1 MATLRKITLN
11 WEIRTGAITC
21 DTGYIKRQELCDV
34 DLYVTV
40 DGTPYALDTSWALNL
55 SVKPALLGDNAA
67 LVAVTT
73 WTASATTGLYQAT
86 AQTIGGTALDT
97 YLAANNADTTDDEG
111 NKLVDL
117 DVYYTV
123 SMAMKAK
130 SDTVTVICK
139 PDVGRADDTV
149 PAAIV
154 ARNDFLVTN
163 GTGLLVNVAAGYAAN
178 GAFVAAQASL
188 AITNATNYIEVTAA
202 GVASVNTTAFTAGSY
217 PLATVVASA
226 GAITANTDLRAWI
239 TPKPGAAGGITSI
252 TGTANEITVT
262 GTTTPT
268 LSLPSALT
276 FTGKTVTGGTFVLPQ
291 VGYLAATFD
300 YFGEWMTFI
309 SSTDAA
315 TWKRTHTTPIVT
327 TEGTIRDPA
336 LHYVAATGTFY
347 VAYTRNAFTGGNSWG
362 LGSSTD
368 GRTWTW
374 STISTGSLATG
385 TPAYVWIGDWFTD
398 SDGTDH
404 VLFAANTTASQ
415 AAGGLY
421 LYETHPTTPGDYS
434 AWSTPVQITGSAI
447 TNNLGNSP
455 AVIKVG
461 STYHLFYDLPSA
473 GGIRHVTSSSL
484 TSGYNTAGT
493 YPSFPSATEGPSI
506 ITLANGT
513 YRLYAE
519 QSYQQSTAGLK
530 YSDSTDL
537 VTWGSVQS
545 AVTQGYMGH
554 PHAIQVTSQALL
566 NKVSML
572 EQGQKNPIWS
582 TTRSGNTAVAIGYP
596 DINTESAL
604 GPYGEGLTL
613 FGGASGGSFIYIS
626 TRNANGAAIFTDP
639 NSDSPASNNF
649 YIARRSGLNYMRF
662 DGGSNNVSFYGTAT
676 FFGST
681 SGSATI
687 SVSAT
692 GGLLALPSGTTATNM
707 TLTTPDLGTPSAI
720 VLTNATGT
728 VGSGLTIPLGTVTLT
743 GSLPDARN
751 TVSNTTTTSMANL
764 ATVGTL
770 TGGATGAGFTVAL
783 STSTITG
790 TLADARLSA
799 NVPLKDAANTF
810 TAENINSK
818 SGAASVTAMKFS
830 GVPFA
835 GTGTTSFPL
844 VYINDANATAST
856 TLNTAGTYFGVNGDG
871 TQDLMDLMKDGVS
884 ACKVNYL
891 GTITLATT
899 SAGVSFGG
907 SVLRRGSQS
916 AGVGIYTS
924 ANFFVDGSFFI
935 GAGNGASVRMVQS
948 GNGILTITEEDG
960 SGMTRVNLGGATSS
974 FPALQVTTGTQT
986 ITAGLADGTAGGAF
1000 VASGTLA
1007 VTGATTLTGNL
1018 TSNGALISTP
1028 QALTGAGAVNVTT
1041 LTTAVTTTAPAQAL
1055 TLADGTN
1062 GQIKTIVHQA
1072 LSGGG
1077 TWVLTP
1083 TTKTGYTTITSI
1095 AVGETCTLQF
1105 FTTIGWCILSLRG
1118 AIAA

>member
-97 YLAANNADTTDDEG
+97 YLAANNSDTTDDEG

-226 GAITANTDLRAWI
+226 GAITSNTDLRAWI
-239 TPKPGAAGGITSI
+239 TPKPATGGGVTSI

-276 FTGKTVTGGTFVLPQ
+276 FTGKTVTGGTFTGGAFVLPQ

-347 VAYTRNAFTGGNSWG
+347 VAYTRNGFTGGNSWG

-385 TPAYVWIGDWFTD
+385 TPAHVWIGDWFTD

-404 VLFAANTTASQ
+404 VLLAANTTASQ

-455 AVIKVG
+455 TVIKVG

-484 TSGYNTAGT
+484 TSGYDTAGT
-493 YPSFPSATEGPSI
+493 YPAFPSATEGPSI

-519 QSYQQSTAGLK
+519 QNYQQSTAGLK

-537 VTWGSVQS
+537 ATWGSVQS
-545 AVTQGYMGH
+545 AITQGYMGH
-554 PHAIQVTSQALL
+554 PHAIQVTSQAML

-596 DINTESAL
+596 DINTESAF

-613 FGGASGGSFIYIS
+613 FGGASGGSFLYMS
-626 TRNANGAAIFTDP
+626 TRAANGAAIFTDP
-639 NSDSPASNNF
+639 NADSPAGNNF

-662 DGGSNNVSFYGTAT
+662 DGGSNNVSLYGTAT
-676 FFGST
+676 FLGST

-707 TLTTPDLGTPSAI
+707 ALTTPDCGTPSAI

-871 TQDLMDLMKDGVS
+871 TQDLMNLMKDGVS
-884 ACKVNYL
+884 QVKVSSTGAVNLAGTLSVTGFVTLYGSYL
-891 GTITLATT
+891 TT
-899 SAGVSFGG
+899 S
-907 SVLRRGSQS
+907 SVTPLYLNSLIVMNS
-916 AGVGIYTS
+916 NKVVGFSSTS
-924 ANFFVDGSFFI
+924 NNTADALI
-935 GAGNGASVRMVQS
+935 GRNAA
-948 GNGILTITEEDG
+948 GILQIGTTTNNALG
-960 SGMTRVNLGGATSS
+960 SLLLTNLT
-974 FPALQVTTGTQT
+974 
-986 ITAGLADGTAGGAF
+986 
-1000 VASGTLA
+1000 ASGTLA

-1083 TTKTGYTTITSI
+1083 TTKTGYTTITST

>member
-40 DGTPYALDTSWALNL
+40 DGTAYALDTSWALNL

-97 YLAANNADTTDDEG
+97 YLAANNSDTTDDEG

-139 PDVGRADDTV
+139 PDVGRTDDTV
-149 PAAIV
+149 PATIV
-154 ARNDFLVTN
+154 ARNDFLVSN

-239 TPKPGAAGGITSI
+239 TPKPATAGGVTSI

-276 FTGKTVTGGTFVLPQ
+276 FTSKTITGGTFVLPQ

-315 TWKRTHTTPIVT
+315 TWKRTHATPIVT

-385 TPAYVWIGDWFTD
+385 TPAHVWIGDWFTD

-447 TNNLGNSP
+447 ANNLGNSP
-455 AVIKVG
+455 AVVKAG

-473 GGIRHVTSSSL
+473 GGVRHVTSTSL
-484 TSGYNTAGT
+484 TSAFNTAGT
-493 YPSFPSATEGPSI
+493 YPSFPSATEGPAI

-519 QSYQQSTAGLK
+519 QNYQQSTAGLK

-554 PHAIQVTSQALL
+554 PHGIQVTSQELL
-566 NKVSML
+566 NKVSMI
-572 EQGQKNPIWS
+572 EQGQKNPVWS
-582 TTRSGNTAVAIGYP
+582 SLYDGKTAVAIGYP
-596 DINTESAL
+596 DINTESAF
-604 GPYGEGLTL
+604 GPYGEGLTI
-613 FGGASGGSFIYIS
+613 FGGASGGSYLYVS
-626 TRNANGAAIFTDP
+626 TRNQNGAAIFTDP
-639 NSDSPASNNF
+639 NASSPAGNNF
-649 YIARRSGLNYMRF
+649 YIARRSGLNYIKF
-662 DGGSNNVSFYGTAT
+662 DGGTNNVSFYGTAT
-676 FFGST
+676 FLGST

-707 TLTTPDLGTPSAI
+707 ALTTPNLGTPSALI
-720 VLTNATGT
+720 GTN
-728 VGSGLTIPLGTVTLT
+728 
-743 GSLPDARN
+743 
-751 TVSNTTTTSMANL
+751 
-764 ATVGTL
+764 
-770 TGGATGAGFTVAL
+770 
-783 STSTITG
+783 ITG
-790 TLADARLSA
+790 TAASLTAGNVTTNANLTGHVTSTGNAAVLGSFTMAQLSTA
-799 NVPLKDAANTF
+799 VSDGDPAYVGAANTF
-810 TAENINSK
+810 TAAQANSTA
-818 SGAASVTAMKFS
+818 GAASLPAMRFS

-844 VYINDANATAST
+844 VYIADANATAST
-856 TLNTAGTYFGVNGDG
+856 TLNTAGTYFGINIDG
-871 TQDLMDLMKDGVS
+871 SQDGINVMKDGVS
-884 ACKVNYL
+884 KLKVD
-891 GTITLATT
+891 A
-899 SAGVSFGG
+899 
-907 SVLRRGSQS
+907 
-916 AGVGIYTS
+916 
-924 ANFFVDGSFFI
+924 
-935 GAGNGASVRMVQS
+935 S
-948 GNGILTITEEDG
+948 GNLALYNFGTNLAIYDSVGGTLRTSISLGIIDTAGGFQNTSQTAGFARTSYNAVALHATSVISWNSSTTNFYAGTNDTGIARNAAGILE
-960 SGMTRVNLGGATSS
+960 VNN
-974 FPALQVTTGTQT
+974 
-986 ITAGLADGTAGGAF
+986 GTAGTLRDITLRNAT
-1000 VASGTLA
+1000 ASGTLA
-1007 VTGATTLTGNL
+1007 VTEASTFTGKATMNGGRQSAYVAKTALYTIASATDYCINCTSGTYSITLPTAVSIAGQEFIVKNSGTGVITIATTSAQTIDGGASGSIILNQYESISVM
-1018 TSNGALISTP
+1018 SNGANWI
-1028 QALTGAGAVNVTT
+1028 
-1041 LTTAVTTTAPAQAL
+1041 
-1055 TLADGTN
+1055 
-1062 GQIKTIVHQA
+1062 IK
-1072 LSGGG
+1072 
-1077 TWVLTP
+1077 
-1083 TTKTGYTTITSI
+1083 
-1095 AVGETCTLQF
+1095 
-1105 FTTIGWCILSLRG
+1105 
-1118 AIAA
+1118 

>member
-40 DGTPYALDTSWALNL
+40 DGTAYALDTSWALNL
-55 SVKPALLGDNAA
+55 SIKPTLLGDNAA
-67 LVAVTT
+67 LIAVTT

-86 AQTIGGTALDT
+86 AQTMGGAALDT
-97 YLAANNADTTDDEG
+97 YLAANNSDTTDDEG

-117 DVYYTV
+117 DVYYTISTAV
-123 SMAMKAK
+123 KSK
-130 SDTVTVICK
+130 SDTVTLILK

-149 PAAIV
+149 PATII

-707 TLTTPDLGTPSAI
+707 TLTTPDLGTPSAL
-720 VLTNATGT
+720 VGTNITALNASNISSGTLAAARMANAGVHTGDATGT
-728 VGSGLTIPLGTVTLT
+728 FPAITLNAAQT
-743 GSLPDARN
+743 GI
-751 TVSNTTTTSMANL
+751 TS
-764 ATVGTL
+764 VGTL

-810 TAENINSK
+810 TNTQSMTSPAI
-818 SGAASVTAMKFS
+818 
-830 GVPFA
+830 
-835 GTGTTSFPL
+835 TTSITTPSTTFA
-844 VYINDANATAST
+844 IANATAT
-856 TLNTAGTYFGVNGDG
+856 TLNIGGAATTIAMGAAGAGTMNIP
-871 TQDLMDLMKDGVS
+871 L
-884 ACKVNYL
+884 
-891 GTITLATT
+891 TT
-899 SAGVSFGG
+899 SASSATTGALTIGNGTAATNVGIGGGNIRAGGAIYCGPLFPGG
-907 SVLRRGSQS
+907 SVSPYIEYPGGVILGCSGSWRLNGTLYIGGLLDTTVVRSS
-916 AGVGIYTS
+916 AGV
-924 ANFFVDGSFFI
+924 I
-935 GAGNGASVRMVQS
+935 G
-948 GNGILTITEEDG
+948 
-960 SGMTRVNLGGATSS
+960 
-974 FPALQVTTGTQT
+974 LQ
-986 ITAGLADGTAGGAF
+986 A
-1000 VASGTLA
+1000 LA

-1018 TSNGALISTP
+1018 TSNGAYISTP
-1028 QALTGAGAVNVTT
+1028 QALSGNGAVAAVNLTTEITTIANTGTANTTTT
-1041 LTTAVTTTAPAQAL
+1041 LAA
-1055 TLADGTN
+1055 GTN
-1062 GQIKTIVHQA
+1062 GQKKVISFITD
-1072 LSGGG
+1072 GGFDAVITVTNPAWG
-1077 TWVLTP
+1077 
-1083 TTKTGYTTITSI
+1083 GAGTITMNDALDNI
-1095 AVGETCTLQF
+1095 ELRYLNNVWQVFINNGCTL
-1105 FTTIGWCILSLRG
+1105 
-1118 AIAA
+1118 A

>member
-97 YLAANNADTTDDEG
+97 YLAANNSDTTDDEG

-226 GAITANTDLRAWI
+226 GAITSNTDLRAWI
-239 TPKPGAAGGITSI
+239 TPKPATGGGVTSI

-276 FTGKTVTGGTFVLPQ
+276 FTGKTVTGGTFTGGAFVLPQ

-347 VAYTRNAFTGGNSWG
+347 VAYTRNGFTGGNSWG

-385 TPAYVWIGDWFTD
+385 TPAHVWIGDWFTD

-404 VLFAANTTASQ
+404 VLLAANTTASQ

-455 AVIKVG
+455 TVIKVG

-484 TSGYNTAGT
+484 TSGYDTAGT
-493 YPSFPSATEGPSI
+493 YPAFPSATEGPSI

-519 QSYQQSTAGLK
+519 QNYQQSTAGLK

-537 VTWGSVQS
+537 ATWGSVQS
-545 AVTQGYMGH
+545 AITQGYMGH
-554 PHAIQVTSQALL
+554 PHAIQVTSQAML

-596 DINTESAL
+596 DINTESAF

-613 FGGASGGSFIYIS
+613 FGGASGGSFLYMS
-626 TRNANGAAIFTDP
+626 TRAANGAAIFTDP
-639 NSDSPASNNF
+639 NADSPAGNNF

-662 DGGSNNVSFYGTAT
+662 DGGSNNVSLYGTAT
-676 FFGST
+676 FLGST

-707 TLTTPDLGTPSAI
+707 ALTTPDCGTPSAI

-871 TQDLMDLMKDGVS
+871 TQDLMNLMKDGVS
-884 ACKVNYL
+884 QVKVSSTGAVNLAGTLSVTGFVTLYGSYL
-891 GTITLATT
+891 TT
-899 SAGVSFGG
+899 S
-907 SVLRRGSQS
+907 SVTPLYLNSLIVMNS
-916 AGVGIYTS
+916 NKVVGFSSTS
-924 ANFFVDGSFFI
+924 NNTADALI
-935 GAGNGASVRMVQS
+935 GRNAA
-948 GNGILTITEEDG
+948 GILQIGTTTNNALG
-960 SGMTRVNLGGATSS
+960 SLLLTNLT
-974 FPALQVTTGTQT
+974 
-986 ITAGLADGTAGGAF
+986 
-1000 VASGTLA
+1000 ASGTLA

-1055 TLADGTN
+1055 TLANGTN

-1083 TTKTGYTTITSI
+1083 TTKTGYTTITST

>member
-1 MATLRKITLN
+1 MQIIVDADSRRLSLGPTPPVRGETIPGTLTFMKGGVPFRLPAGTAIQIGVKSWNDPSDVLLAYTTATRPEPDGAPYTFSLSLNTSEMLAKFTAGVTRYDCSIEVKWEVSAGSGTFKKTQRRKYSVDADTLR
-11 WEIRTGAITC
+11 
-21 DTGYIKRQELCDV
+21 DTDANPS
-34 DLYVTV
+34 TM
-40 DGTPYALDTSWALNL
+40 L
-55 SVKPALLGDNAA
+55 S
-67 LVAVTT
+67 
-73 WTASATTGLYQAT
+73 
-86 AQTIGGTALDT
+86 
-97 YLAANNADTTDDEG
+97 
-111 NKLVDL
+111 
-117 DVYYTV
+117 
-123 SMAMKAK
+123 
-130 SDTVTVICK
+130 
-139 PDVGRADDTV
+139 
-149 PAAIV
+149 
-154 ARNDFLVTN
+154 RNDFLVTN

-385 TPAYVWIGDWFTD
+385 TPAHVWIGDWFTD

-404 VLFAANTTASQ
+404 VLLAANTTASQ

-455 AVIKVG
+455 TVIKVG

-473 GGIRHVTSSSL
+473 G
-484 TSGYNTAGT
+484 
-493 YPSFPSATEGPSI
+493 
-506 ITLANGT
+506 
-513 YRLYAE
+513 
-519 QSYQQSTAGLK
+519 
-530 YSDSTDL
+530 
-537 VTWGSVQS
+537 
-545 AVTQGYMGH
+545 
-554 PHAIQVTSQALL
+554 
-566 NKVSML
+566 
-572 EQGQKNPIWS
+572 
-582 TTRSGNTAVAIGYP
+582 
-596 DINTESAL
+596 
-604 GPYGEGLTL
+604 
-613 FGGASGGSFIYIS
+613 
-626 TRNANGAAIFTDP
+626 
-639 NSDSPASNNF
+639 NNF

-662 DGGSNNVSFYGTAT
+662 DGGSNNVSLYGTAT
-676 FFGST
+676 FLGST

-707 TLTTPDLGTPSAI
+707 ALTTPDCGTPSAI

-1083 TTKTGYTTITSI
+1083 TTKTGYTTITST

>member
-1 MATLRKITLN
+1 MQIIVDADSRRLSLGPTPPVRGETIPGTLTFMKGGVPFRLPAGTAIQIGLKSWNDPSDVVLAYTTATRPEPDGAPYTFSLSLNTVQMLAKFTAGVTRYDCSIEVKWEVSAGSGTFKKTQRRKYSVDADTLR
-11 WEIRTGAITC
+11 
-21 DTGYIKRQELCDV
+21 DTDANPS
-34 DLYVTV
+34 TM
-40 DGTPYALDTSWALNL
+40 L
-55 SVKPALLGDNAA
+55 S
-67 LVAVTT
+67 
-73 WTASATTGLYQAT
+73 
-86 AQTIGGTALDT
+86 
-97 YLAANNADTTDDEG
+97 
-111 NKLVDL
+111 
-117 DVYYTV
+117 
-123 SMAMKAK
+123 
-130 SDTVTVICK
+130 
-139 PDVGRADDTV
+139 
-149 PAAIV
+149 
-154 ARNDFLVTN
+154 RNDFLVTN

-178 GAFVAAQASL
+178 GAFVAAQSSL
-188 AITNATNYIEVTAA
+188 AITNATNYIEVSAA

-239 TPKPGAAGGITSI
+239 TPKPAAAGGVTSI

-276 FTGKTVTGGTFVLPQ
+276 FTGKTVTGGTFTGGTIVLPQ

-300 YFGEWMTFI
+300 YFEEWMTFI

-385 TPAYVWIGDWFTD
+385 TPAHVWIGDWFTD

-404 VLFAANTTASQ
+404 VLLAANTTASQ

-455 AVIKVG
+455 AVVKVG

-484 TSGYNTAGT
+484 TSGYDTAGT
-493 YPSFPSATEGPSI
+493 YPAFPSATEGPAI

-519 QSYQQSTAGLK
+519 QNYQQSTAGLK

-554 PHAIQVTSQALL
+554 PHGIQVTSQELL

-572 EQGQKNPIWS
+572 EQGQKDPFWS
-582 TTRSGNTAVAIGYP
+582 ALRAGELAGVFGYP
-596 DINTESAL
+596 DPATEAQIYP
-604 GPYGEGLTL
+604 GFGIY
-613 FGGASGGSFIYIS
+613 GGAAGSSFLNFQ
-626 TRNANGAAIFTDP
+626 TRGANGAAIFTDP
-639 NSDSPASNNF
+639 NSNSPASNNF

-662 DGGSNNVSFYGTAT
+662 DGGTNNVSFYGTAT

-707 TLTTPDLGTPSAI
+707 ALTTPDCGTPSAI

-871 TQDLMDLMKDGVS
+871 TQDLMNLMKDGVS
-884 ACKVNYL
+884 QVKVSSTGAVNLAGTLSVTGFVTLYGSYL
-891 GTITLATT
+891 TT
-899 SAGVSFGG
+899 S
-907 SVLRRGSQS
+907 SVTPLYLNSLIVMNS
-916 AGVGIYTS
+916 NKVVGFSSTS
-924 ANFFVDGSFFI
+924 NNTADALI
-935 GAGNGASVRMVQS
+935 GRNAA
-948 GNGILTITEEDG
+948 GILQIGTTTNNALG
-960 SGMTRVNLGGATSS
+960 SLLLTNLT
-974 FPALQVTTGTQT
+974 
-986 ITAGLADGTAGGAF
+986 
-1000 VASGTLA
+1000 ASGTLA

>member
-1 MATLRKITLN
+1 MQIIVDADSRRLSLGPTPPVRGETIPGTLTFMKGGVPFRLPAGTAIQIGLKSWNDPSDVVLAYTTATRPEPDGAPYTFSLSLNTVQMLAKFTAGVTRYDCSIEVKWEVSAGSGTFKKTQRRKYSVDADTLR
-11 WEIRTGAITC
+11 
-21 DTGYIKRQELCDV
+21 DTDANPS
-34 DLYVTV
+34 TM
-40 DGTPYALDTSWALNL
+40 L
-55 SVKPALLGDNAA
+55 S
-67 LVAVTT
+67 
-73 WTASATTGLYQAT
+73 
-86 AQTIGGTALDT
+86 
-97 YLAANNADTTDDEG
+97 
-111 NKLVDL
+111 
-117 DVYYTV
+117 
-123 SMAMKAK
+123 
-130 SDTVTVICK
+130 
-139 PDVGRADDTV
+139 
-149 PAAIV
+149 
-154 ARNDFLVTN
+154 RNDFLVTN

-178 GAFVAAQASL
+178 GAFVAAQSSL
-188 AITNATNYIEVTAA
+188 AITNATNYIEVSAA

-239 TPKPGAAGGITSI
+239 TPKPAAAGGVTSI

-276 FTGKTVTGGTFVLPQ
+276 FTGKTVTGGTFTGGTIVLPQ

-300 YFGEWMTFI
+300 YFEEWMTFI

-347 VAYTRNAFTGGNSWG
+347 VAYTRNGFTGGNSWG

-385 TPAYVWIGDWFTD
+385 TPAHVWIGDWFTD

-404 VLFAANTTASQ
+404 VLLAANTTASQ

-455 AVIKVG
+455 AVVKVG

-484 TSGYNTAGT
+484 TSGYDTAGT
-493 YPSFPSATEGPSI
+493 YPAFPSATEGPAI

-519 QSYQQSTAGLK
+519 QNYQQSTAGLK

-554 PHAIQVTSQALL
+554 PHGIQVTSQELL

-572 EQGQKNPIWS
+572 EQGQKDPFWS
-582 TTRSGNTAVAIGYP
+582 ALRAGELAGVFGYP
-596 DINTESAL
+596 DPATEAQIYP
-604 GPYGEGLTL
+604 GFGIY
-613 FGGASGGSFIYIS
+613 GGAAGSSFLNFQ
-626 TRNANGAAIFTDP
+626 TRGANGAAIFTDP
-639 NSDSPASNNF
+639 NSNSPASNNF

-662 DGGSNNVSFYGTAT
+662 DGGTNNVSFYGTAT

-707 TLTTPDLGTPSAI
+707 ALTTPDCGTPSAI

-871 TQDLMDLMKDGVS
+871 TQDLMNLMKDGVS
-884 ACKVNYL
+884 QVKVSSTGAVNLAGTLSVTGFVTLYGSYL
-891 GTITLATT
+891 TT
-899 SAGVSFGG
+899 S
-907 SVLRRGSQS
+907 SVTPLYLNSLIVMNS
-916 AGVGIYTS
+916 NKVVGFSSTS
-924 ANFFVDGSFFI
+924 NNTADALI
-935 GAGNGASVRMVQS
+935 GRNAA
-948 GNGILTITEEDG
+948 GILQIGTTTNNALG
-960 SGMTRVNLGGATSS
+960 SLLLTNLT
-974 FPALQVTTGTQT
+974 
-986 ITAGLADGTAGGAF
+986 
-1000 VASGTLA
+1000 ASGTLA

>member
-1 MATLRKITLN
+1 MQLIVDVDSRRLSLGPVPPVRGETIPGTLTFMKGGVPFRLPAGTAIQIGVKSWNDPSDVLLAYTTATRPEPDGAPYTFSLSLNTSEMLAKFTAGVTRYDCSIEVKWEVSAGSGTFKKTQRRKYSVDADTLR
-11 WEIRTGAITC
+11 
-21 DTGYIKRQELCDV
+21 DTDANPS
-34 DLYVTV
+34 TM
-40 DGTPYALDTSWALNL
+40 L
-55 SVKPALLGDNAA
+55 S
-67 LVAVTT
+67 
-73 WTASATTGLYQAT
+73 
-86 AQTIGGTALDT
+86 
-97 YLAANNADTTDDEG
+97 
-111 NKLVDL
+111 
-117 DVYYTV
+117 
-123 SMAMKAK
+123 
-130 SDTVTVICK
+130 
-139 PDVGRADDTV
+139 
-149 PAAIV
+149 
-154 ARNDFLVTN
+154 RNDFLVTN

-178 GAFVAAQASL
+178 GAFVAAQSSL

-226 GAITANTDLRAWI
+226 GAITSNTDLRAWI
-239 TPKPGAAGGITSI
+239 TPKPAAAGGVTSI

-315 TWKRTHTTPIVT
+315 TWKRTHATPIVT

-385 TPAYVWIGDWFTD
+385 TPAHVWIGDWFTD

-455 AVIKVG
+455 AVVKVG

-473 GGIRHVTSSSL
+473 GGIRHVTSTSL
-484 TSGYNTAGT
+484 TSGFNTAGT
-493 YPSFPSATEGPSI
+493 YPSFPSATEGPAMFA
-506 ITLANGT
+506 LANGT

-519 QSYQQSTAGLK
+519 QNYQQSTAGLK

-554 PHAIQVTSQALL
+554 PHGIQVTSQELL

-572 EQGQKNPIWS
+572 EQGQKNPVWS
-582 TTRSGNTAVAIGYP
+582 SLYDGKTAVAIGYP
-596 DINTESAL
+596 DINTESAF
-604 GPYGEGLTL
+604 GPYGEGLTI
-613 FGGASGGSFIYIS
+613 FGGASGGSFLYVS
-626 TRNANGAAIFTDP
+626 TRNQNGAAIFTDP
-639 NSDSPASNNF
+639 NASSPAGNNF

-662 DGGSNNVSFYGTAT
+662 DGGTNNVSFYGTAT
-676 FFGST
+676 FLGST

-707 TLTTPDLGTPSAI
+707 ALTTPDLGTPSAI
-720 VLTNATGT
+720 VLTNATGSPT
-728 VGSGLTIPLGTVTLT
+728 GISLTMAQLNSIVSDGDPAYVG
-743 GSLPDARN
+743 
-751 TVSNTTTTSMANL
+751 
-764 ATVGTL
+764 
-770 TGGATGAGFTVAL
+770 
-783 STSTITG
+783 
-790 TLADARLSA
+790 
-799 NVPLKDAANTF
+799 AANTF
-810 TAENINSK
+810 TTGQTISSTTSLLLGTAGSAVGNIGFRNAT
-818 SGAASVTAMKFS
+818 SGTTTLAPATGAL
-830 GVPFA
+830 
-835 GTGTTSFPL
+835 GTGTVTLPLSGTLAISSGAQTFTGVQSMTSPDITTSITTPSTTFAL
-844 VYINDANATAST
+844 VNATATTVNFAGAAT
-856 TLNTAGTYFGVNGDG
+856 TLLIAAAATAG
-871 TQDLMDLMKDGVS
+871 S
-884 ACKVNYL
+884 
-891 GTITLATT
+891 ITLGKAADATGT
-899 SAGVSFGG
+899 VTVNNTTPITATATGALLVQGG
-907 SVLRRGSQS
+907 
-916 AGVGIYTS
+916 AYF
-924 ANFFVDGSFFI
+924 A
-935 GAGNGASVRMVQS
+935 
-948 GNGILTITEEDG
+948 
-960 SGMTRVNLGGATSS
+960 GGATCNGLIFGYGGSTVMNTWS
-974 FPALQVTTGTQT
+974 GGAINVTPSLQINKSTDSTSLSTGALIV
-986 ITAGLADGTAGGAF
+986 AGGAAITKS
-1000 VASGTLA
+1000 VIMGGTLA

-1018 TSNGALISTP
+1018 TSNGAYISTP
-1028 QALTGAGAVNVTT
+1028 QALSGNGAVAAVNLTT
-1041 LTTAVTTTAPAQAL
+1041 LTTTIANTGTANTTT
-1055 TLADGTN
+1055 TLAAGTN
-1062 GQIKTIVHQA
+1062 GQTKIISFITD
-1072 LSGGG
+1072 GGFDAVVTVTNPAWG
-1077 TWVLTP
+1077 
-1083 TTKTGYTTITSI
+1083 GAGTITMNDALDNIMLIYLNSVWQVFI
-1095 AVGETCTLQF
+1095 NNGCTL
-1105 FTTIGWCILSLRG
+1105 
-1118 AIAA
+1118 A